1 MTGVRPAACR
11 YTAPDPHTV
20 EMVSHKSLSWLLALM
35 QWQRPGLVASIDP
48 SRGEGEEV
56 EVGGTQVA
64 DVCEYKHL

>member
-1 MTGVRPAACR
+1 
-11 YTAPDPHTV
+11 
-20 EMVSHKSLSWLLALM
+20 M